1 MFVYCIYYCYTN
13 SGYFFIFDP
22 DQWSMPGYDEVIARP
37 VSMSTIS
44 HRLRTD
50 VYSGTTSDSTAD
62 TTTTTAVVATQ
73 QLPGALTA
81 AFADDVRLMWENCW
95 CYNHEGTGPWAAAT
109 TLSAVFER
117 LLREWVLSDSPPA
130 IDALLSSAEGRPCSS
145 CRASSSLLISS
156 TSSDAHKAAA
166 AAITAAAA
174 AATAGSA
181 GAIILCDRCDAVY
194 HLACLVPPLAEAPRN
209 EWFCPCCVAQGTSA
223 EAAAAAAVPLAPCYT
238 ITNSSTADSDSPNP
252 LGAGYGCASRLNTD
266 PPFLS
271 GISSSHSSSRQVRLM
286 MLLISLHSI
295 AGNGTRCTFP
305 TCMHSS
311 LLQALHI
318 THCTLHC

>member
-1 MFVYCIYYCYTN
+1 
-13 SGYFFIFDP
+13 
-22 DQWSMPGYDEVIARP
+22 MPGYDEVIARP

-44 HRLRTD
+44 HRLRSG
-50 VYSGTTSDSTAD
+50 VYSGSTTSSDTSTAD
-62 TTTTTAVVATQ
+62 TPTAAAAAVVAHQ
-73 QLPGALTA
+73 PGALTA

-130 IDALLSSAEGRPCSS
+130 IDALLSSAEGRPCSA
-145 CRASSSLLISS
+145 CRASSSLLLT
-156 TSSDAHKAAA
+156 TSDHKAAAA

-174 AATAGSA
+174 SATASGTIGGST

-223 EAAAAAAVPLAPCYT
+223 EAAAAAAVPLAACYT
-238 ITNSSTADSDSPNP
+238 GTADSDAPNP
-252 LGAGYGCASRLNTD
+252 LGAGYGCASRLNRD

-271 GISSSHSSSRQVRLM
+271 GISSPHSSGRQVKEL
-286 MLLISLHSI
+286 
-295 AGNGTRCTFP
+295 
-305 TCMHSS
+305 
-311 LLQALHI
+311 
-318 THCTLHC
+318 